1 MADNDR
7 PQFASPPCFMH
18 ELDPAFRTGTED
30 AQTARD
36 VGRWRKAQR
45 QRLIAERL
53 AIPADER
60 TRLAGLIADH
70 LDEEAGDPDGRTI
83 ALYWPFRG
91 EPDLR
96 PWMQRVIDRGG
107 RVALPVVVAKGEPLE
122 FRLWSPGE
130 ELERGIWNIPVPAA
144 GETVAP
150 DIVISPLVG
159 VDPERYRLGYG
170 GGFYD
175 RTLAAMAAKPLVIG
189 VGYTSA
195 RLPTIYPQWHDVPMD
210 RLVLAEPVL

>member
-1 MADNDR
+1 MADNDH

-18 ELDPAFRTGTED
+18 ELDPLFRAETED
-30 AQTARD
+30 GQTAQD

-45 QRLIAERL
+45 ERLIAERL
-53 AIPADER
+53 EISADER
-60 TRLAGLIADH
+60 TRLAGLIADR
-70 LDEEAGDPDGRTI
+70 LDKEAGNPAGRVVS
-83 ALYWPFRG
+83 LYWPFRG

-107 RVALPVVVAKGEPLE
+107 RIALPVVIAKGKPLE

-130 ELERGIWNIPVPAA
+130 KLERGIWNIPVPAA
-144 GETVAP
+144 GEPVAP

-159 VDPERYRLGYG
+159 VDAERYRLGYG

-175 RTLAAMAAKPLVIG
+175 RTLADMPTKPLVIG
-189 VGYTSA
+189 VGYLFA

-210 RLVLAEPVL
+210 RLILV

>member
-1 MADNDR
+1 LADNDH

-18 ELDPAFRTGTED
+18 ELDPLFRAEKED
-30 AQTARD
+30 VQTSQD

-45 QRLIAERL
+45 ARLIAERL
-53 AIPADER
+53 EIPADER
-60 TRLAGLIADH
+60 ARLSALIAGR
-70 LDEEAGDPDGRTI
+70 LDQEIGDPDRRI
-83 ALYWPFRG
+83 VSLYWPFRG

-107 RVALPVVVAKGEPLE
+107 RIALPVVIAKGEPLE

-130 ELERGIWNIPVPAA
+130 KLERGIWNIPVPAA
-144 GETVAP
+144 GEPVAP

-159 VDPERYRLGYG
+159 VDAERYRLGYG

-175 RTLAAMAAKPLVIG
+175 RTIDAMVTKPLVIG
-189 VGYTSA
+189 VGYKCA
-195 RLPTIYPQWHDVPMD
+195 RLATIYPQWHDVPMD
-210 RLVLAEPVL
+210 RLIVV